1 MSLEENLDREYNE
14 IVRELSDLAVIHIKL
29 VKRLRRV
36 ARDLNKPEE
45 NLEKLEL
52 TLDKMRILRSKLTKI
67 INDLMNKYPEYLR
80 IGKNVEDTELIIRFF
95 EMSGLIEEEKVLRLM
110 ISRKPSIEGYIR
122 RDFEEIRALRNLINR
137 ISTR

>member
-95 EMSGLIEEEKVLRLM
+95 EMSGLI
-110 ISRKPSIEGYIR
+110 
-122 RDFEEIRALRNLINR
+122 
-137 ISTR
+137 

>member
-122 RDFEEIRALRNLINR
+122 RDFEEIKALRNLINR

>member
-95 EMSGLIEEEKVLRLM
+95 EMSGLIEEERVLRLM

>member
-95 EMSGLIEEEKVLRLM
+95 EMSGLIEEERVLRLM

-122 RDFEEIRALRNLINR
+122 RDFEEIKALRNLINR